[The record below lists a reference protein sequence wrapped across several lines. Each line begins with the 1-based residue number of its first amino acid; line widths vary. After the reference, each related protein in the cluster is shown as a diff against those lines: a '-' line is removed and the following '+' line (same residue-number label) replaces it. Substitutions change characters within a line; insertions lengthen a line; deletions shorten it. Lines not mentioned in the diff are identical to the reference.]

1 MDTQARQPDP
11 TPYPDVNLTLRLLLD
26 EVRSILGAD
35 LVGLYL
41 YGSLSWGDFDPGSS
55 DIDFVVATARDL
67 PESLV
72 ARLAA
77 MHERLGG
84 SVQFWAHRLEGW
96 YIPLAALRRFDPAR
110 ARHPTMGLD
119 WDFGYGSYRADWMIQ
134 LHIIREQ
141 GVTVWG
147 PPPASLIDPV
157 TPDQLRE
164 AALENALGFWAAQV
178 GDDEGAPGP
187 ELEWL
192 RTREYQA
199 FAILT
204 MCRILY
210 TLETGEVVS
219 KPVAAGWAR
228 RALDP
233 AWTPL
238 IVRALLWRHDHQ
250 PGDLSDTLRFIRFA
264 VDRCRGDRGSLSDSS
279 TGSS

>member
-1 MDTQARQPDP
+1 MDTRSRQPDL
-11 TPYPDVNLTLRLLLD
+11 TPYPDVNVTLRLLLD
-26 EVRSILGAD
+26 EVCAILGAD

-41 YGSLSWGDFDPGSS
+41 YGSLSSGDFDPDSS

-67 PESLV
+67 PASLV
-72 ARLAA
+72 ARLDV
-77 MHERLGG
+77 MHQRMAESG
-84 SVQFWAHRLEGW
+84 QFWARRLEGW

-110 ARHPTMGLD
+110 ARHPTIGLD

-134 LHIIREQ
+134 LHIIREH
-141 GVTVWG
+141 GVAVWG

-157 TPDQLRE
+157 TPDQLRK

-178 GDDEGAPGP
+178 GDAGTAGP

-233 AWTPL
+233 VWTPL
-238 IVRALLWRHDHQ
+238 IERALLWRHDHQ
-250 PGDLSDTLRFIRFA
+250 PDDLSDTLRFIRFA
-264 VDRCRGDRGSLSDSS
+264 IDRCREYPRHYSR
-279 TGSS
+279 